1 MNEMLANQYFIA
13 ERFRDACEQYKEVLN
28 VNPTN
33 SQVKKKLILC
43 YIQIGNLSSALKLF
57 MELIS
62 TSINTIIENEINIY
76 NQPCKK
82 MIHMLENMP
91 SSIAE
96 EDKMLIL
103 GILWMYCD
111 VNISKKYFK
120 KLNYTIPND
129 QNIITILTILNHS
142 ISQFYKET

>member
-13 ERFRDACEQYKEVLN
+13 ERFQDASKEYEEVLK
-28 VNPTN
+28 VNTTN
-33 SQVKKKLILC
+33 NLVKKKLILC
-43 YIQIGNLSSALKLF
+43 YLQIGNLSSALKLF
-57 MELIS
+57 IELIS

-96 EDKMLIL
+96 EDKLLIL

-111 VNISKKYFK
+111 VNISKYYFK

-129 QNIITILTILNHS
+129 KNIITILTILNQS
-142 ISQFYKET
+142 IS